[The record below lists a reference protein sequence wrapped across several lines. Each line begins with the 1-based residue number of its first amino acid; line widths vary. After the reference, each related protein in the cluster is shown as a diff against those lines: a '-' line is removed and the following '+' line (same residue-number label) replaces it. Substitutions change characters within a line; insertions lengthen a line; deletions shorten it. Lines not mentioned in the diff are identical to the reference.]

1 MARKEG
7 EEAKMAAE
15 PTGGRAEVQAASCY
29 LPSGPCPSSPPGG
42 VEAVF
47 GAEAAA
53 KRRGCMEQ
61 RKSNCRHKARSKGSL
76 SGGLGLQHGSL
87 SPSVGLCT
95 MIIHSLPAGSQPL
108 GEGDSRDASTGYI

>member
-7 EEAKMAAE
+7 EEGKMAEE
-15 PTGGRAEVQAASCY
+15 PTGGRAEVLAASCY

-42 VEAVF
+42 VEAAF

-53 KRRGCMEQ
+53 ERRGCMEQ
-61 RKSNCRHKARSKGSL
+61 RKSNCRHKAGSKGSL
-76 SGGLGLQHGSL
+76 SGGLGLQHGRL

-95 MIIHSLPAGSQPL
+95 MIINSLPAGSQPL
-108 GEGDSRDASTGYI
+108 GEGDSRDASTGHI